1 MTLSRTWGAV
11 RGEGISTRRSPR
23 LMALAAVAALLVA
36 PLGARAAL
44 GPQATQ
50 ETLPNGAVLLVSE
63 QRNLPLVLIRVVLD
77 AGSRRDPMGKG
88 GLANLT
94 ASLVTEGTAT
104 RSAQQIKDQIDFIGA
119 ALDAGAEQD
128 YAVLSLQ
135 VLRKDLD
142 AGLDLLAD
150 VLLRPAFH
158 PDELVRQRESVLATL
173 RSQEDDPTTV
183 AQKAFQRTLFGDTPY
198 GHPVDGTTESVATL
212 TRADVQHFYANY
224 FRPAGAAIVVVG
236 DVSAD
241 EIRPALMRAFGAWDG
256 TPPPPFVYP
265 PFTPPP
271 AQTIHIDRPVTQ
283 AGIVIGDL
291 GVARDNPDYETL
303 QVMNYIL
310 GGGGFSS
317 RLMDNIRTQAGLAY
331 SVGSFFAAGKSPGPF
346 EIIMQTKNASVSD
359 ATTRARQEVEHI
371 RDAAVTDDEL
381 EEAKRY
387 LTGSYPLRLDSNA
400 KIADFIAQT
409 WFYGLGLNY
418 ADVYIKR
425 VNAVTGDDVTR
436 VARQYLRPERF
447 IEVVV
452 TAGATPPATPEY
464 PHHRGH
470 RGMPRQYSSSLAV
483 PSVGRCVVRGAHD
496 L

>member
-1 MTLSRTWGAV
+1 MSP
-11 RGEGISTRRSPR
+11 STRSPSCR
-23 LMALAAVAALLVA
+23 AMALALLVGALLLPFA
-36 PLGARAAL
+36 ARAL

-77 AGSRRDPMGKG
+77 AGSRRDPQGKG

-94 ASLVTEGTAT
+94 ASLITEGTAT

-119 ALDAGAEQD
+119 GLDADADQD
-128 YAVLSLQ
+128 YAVVSLQ

-150 VLLRPAFH
+150 VLLRPAFKA
-158 PDELVRQRESVLATL
+158 DELARQREAVLATL

-183 AQKAFQRTLFGDTPY
+183 AQKTFQRTLFGDTPY
-198 GHPVDGTTESVATL
+198 GHAVEGTTESVATL
-212 TRADVQHFYANY
+212 TRADVQQFYAHY
-224 FRPAGAAIVVVG
+224 FRPAGAAVVVVG
-236 DVSAD
+236 DISTD
-241 EIRPALMRAFGAWDG
+241 EVRPALLRALGAWDG
-256 TPPPPFVYP
+256 EVPPPFVYP

-271 AQTIHIDRPVTQ
+271 AQTIRVERPVTQ

-291 GVARDNPDYETL
+291 GVARDNPDYEKIA
-303 QVMNYIL
+303 VMNYIL

-346 EIIMQTKNASVSD
+346 EIVMQTKNASVSD
-359 ATTRARQEVEHI
+359 AIARARQEVERI
-371 RDAAVTDDEL
+371 RNEPVSDDEL
-381 EEAKRY
+381 QEAKRY

-418 ADVYIKR
+418 ADVYIAR
-425 VNAVTGDDVTR
+425 VNAVTGEDVTR
-436 VARQYLRPERF
+436 VAQQYLRPDRF
-447 IEVVV
+447 IEVIV
-452 TAGATPPATPEY
+452 TAGETAAAGAPAAPPH
-464 PHHRGH
+464 PHTR
-470 RGMPRQYSSSLAV
+470 
-483 PSVGRCVVRGAHD
+483 
-496 L
+496 

>member
-1 MTLSRTWGAV
+1 MWSARVIAIAALTGLLLS
-11 RGEGISTRRSPR
+11 P
-23 LMALAAVAALLVA
+23 LAA
-36 PLGARAAL
+36 AAL

-94 ASLVTEGTAT
+94 AHLVTEGTTT

-119 ALDAGAEQD
+119 SLDADADQD

-142 AGLDLLAD
+142 TGLDLLAD
-150 VLLRPAFH
+150 ILLHPAFKA
-158 PDELVRQRESVLATL
+158 DELTRQRESVLATL
-173 RSQEDDPTTV
+173 RGQDDDPTTV

-198 GHPVDGTTESVATL
+198 GHPVDGTPASVAPL
-212 TRADVQHFYANY
+212 SRADVQHFYASY
-224 FRPAGAAIVVVG
+224 YRPAGAAVVVVG
-236 DVSAD
+236 DISTD
-241 EIRPALMRAFGAWDG
+241 EVRPALMRALAAWDG

-265 PFTPPP
+265 PFTPPA
-271 AQTIHIDRPVTQ
+271 AQTVRIDRPVTQ
-283 AGIVIGDL
+283 AGIVLGDL
-291 GVARDNPDYETL
+291 GVARDNPDYETIA
-303 QVMNYIL
+303 VMNYIL

-346 EIIMQTKNASVSD
+346 EIVMQTKNASIAD
-359 ATTRARQEVEHI
+359 AVARAHQEVDRI
-371 RDAAVTDDEL
+371 RDEAVTDDEL
-381 EEAKRY
+381 QEAKRY

-418 ADVYIKR
+418 ADVYIAR
-425 VNAVTGDDVTR
+425 VNAVTGDDVSR
-436 VARQYLRPERF
+436 VARQYLHPDRF

-452 TAGATPPATPEY
+452 TAGETSAPPPPAAPHPGTP
-464 PHHRGH
+464 
-470 RGMPRQYSSSLAV
+470 
-483 PSVGRCVVRGAHD
+483 
-496 L
+496 

>member
-1 MTLSRTWGAV
+1 M
-11 RGEGISTRRSPR
+11 RRS
-23 LMALAAVAALLVA
+23 ALVGAALCAVLFA
-36 PLGARAAL
+36 ASAGAL

-50 ETLPNGAVLLVSE
+50 ETLPNGAVLIVSE
-63 QRNLPLVLIRVVLD
+63 QRNLPLVLIKIVLD
-77 AGSRRDPMGKG
+77 AGSRRDPLGKG

-104 RSAQQIKDQIDFIGA
+104 RSAQQIKDQIDFLGA
-119 ALDAGAEQD
+119 ALGADADQD
-128 YAVLSLQ
+128 YATVSLQ

-142 AGLDLLAD
+142 TGLDLLAD

-158 PDELVRQRESVLATL
+158 ADELARQREGVLATL

-198 GHPVDGTTESVATL
+198 GHAVEGTTDSVATI
-212 TRADVQHFYANY
+212 TRADVEHFYANY
-224 FRPAGAAIVVVG
+224 FRPGGGAIVVVG

-241 EIRPALMRAFGAWDG
+241 ELRPALTRALGTWDG
-256 TPPPPFVYP
+256 PPAPPFVYP

-271 AQTIHIDRPVTQ
+271 AQTVRIDRPVTQ

-317 RLMDNIRTQAGLAY
+317 RLMDNIRTKAGLAY

-346 EIIMQTKNASVSD
+346 EIVMQTKNASVSD
-359 ATTRARQEVEHI
+359 AITRARQEVEHV
-371 RDAAVTDDEL
+371 RTEAVTDDEL
-381 EEAKRY
+381 QEARRY

-400 KIADFIAQT
+400 KIADFIAQA
-409 WFYGLGLNY
+409 WFYELGMNY
-418 ADVYIKR
+418 ADTYIQR
-425 VNAVTGDDVTR
+425 VNGVNLADVQR
-436 VARQYLRPERF
+436 VAQAYLHPDRF

-452 TAGATPPATPEY
+452 TDNKDGAPPGP
-464 PHHRGH
+464 
-470 RGMPRQYSSSLAV
+470 
-483 PSVGRCVVRGAHD
+483 
-496 L
+496 